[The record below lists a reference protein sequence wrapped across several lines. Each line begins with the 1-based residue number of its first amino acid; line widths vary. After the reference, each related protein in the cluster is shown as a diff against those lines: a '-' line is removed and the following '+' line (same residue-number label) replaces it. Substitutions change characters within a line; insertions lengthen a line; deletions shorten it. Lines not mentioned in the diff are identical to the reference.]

1 VSLSYREA
9 HEAIRKTAAYLRSLG
24 LEKGAKIALT
34 GKNSPEW
41 AIAYLA
47 ILEAGAVVVPIDYQL
62 SLAETVNLVNA
73 SDSVILFV
81 DEERRPNSRPPVPA
95 SPRSFPSLKAET
107 ITSSGFRCP
116 RDKLS
121 RQPFPRARKTWPLSS
136 LPPARRERRRASCSA
151 TGTWCRTVS
160 WPRPTST

>member
-1 VSLSYREA
+1 MGNEQPWTFLDKYRGRAFRGEWPTLPELFGISAERFPDRPCFTVYSPERVSLSYREA

-62 SLAETVNLVNA
+62 SLGETVNLVNA

-81 DEERRPNSRPPVPA
+81 DEEKA
-95 SPRSFPSLKAET
+95 AELKAA
-107 ITSSGFRCP
+107 CP
-116 RDKLS
+116 GISK
-121 RQPFPRARKTWPLSS
+121 
-136 LPPARRERRRASCSA
+136 
-151 TGTWCRTVS
+151 
-160 WPRPTST
+160 